1 MTTLNM
7 SQHAEWGQ
15 MQMDELTTFLDEH
28 EAAVVEEFRAHI
40 VVSEHDQFRDYIHL
54 NGQAMYRMVV
64 GYFREQ
70 ITQEMIRQL
79 ARKVANERNQADI
92 NIGDFVYNVC
102 LGRQLILDLLQRG
115 SFPPSILVSAIV
127 KVNECFD
134 VFLVEAVSEYTT
146 LKNNDLAEKNLFI
159 ERSHKDR
166 LTILGQ
172 MASSFV
178 HEFRNPLTS
187 IIGFSKLL
195 KEDHPDLPY
204 VDIIVNE
211 LYQLNYRVSQFLLVS
226 KKGVIQR
233 KSEVFNFQ
241 QLFEEILAF
250 LYPNIVDV
258 NADIQCRIDPLCELT
273 GYRDEIKQVFIN
285 IISNA
290 LDALQRKSGSKM
302 IAIEVLQTD
311 GMTRVSI
318 SNNGVGIPPDLLEV
332 IFEPFFTT
340 KELGTGI
347 GLYVCKEIIERHAG
361 TISCESSEESTTF
374 TMQFSTSEQR
384 KEAAYS
390 VI

>member
-1 MTTLNM
+1 MLM
-7 SQHAEWGQ
+7 E
-15 MQMDELTTFLDEH
+15 ELTSFLDEH
-28 EAAVVEEFRAHI
+28 EATVVERFRNQV
-40 VVSEHDQFRDYIHL
+40 VVSDDDLFKGNIHL
-54 NGQAMYRMVV
+54 NGQAMYRMVI
-64 GYFREQ
+64 GYFRSQVTHED
-70 ITQEMIRQL
+70 IKQL
-79 ARKVANERNQADI
+79 AYKVAQERNQAKI

-102 LGRQLILDLLQRG
+102 LGRQMILDLLLNI
-115 SFPPSILVSAIV
+115 SLPSSVLLPAIV
-127 KVNECFD
+127 KINECFD
-134 VFLVEAVSEYTT
+134 IFLVHAVAKYTD
-146 LKNNDLAEKNLFI
+146 LKNNDLAEKQLFI

-195 KEDHPDLPY
+195 KEDNPNHPY
-204 VDIIVNE
+204 VDIILNE

-226 KKGVIQR
+226 KKGAVY
-233 KSEVFNFQ
+233 KVEENFSIQ

-258 NADIQCRIDPLCELT
+258 NAAIQCNIDPTFTLT
-273 GYRDEIKQVFIN
+273 GYKDEMKQVFIN

-290 LDALQRKSGSKM
+290 LDALHRKSGQR
-302 IAIEVLQTD
+302 AITIEAIQTED
-311 GMTRVSI
+311 TATITI
-318 SNNGVGIPPDLLEV
+318 SNNGAPIPSDLLAV

-361 TISCESSEESTTF
+361 IITCESTEEKTMFS
-374 TMQFSTSEQR
+374 MQFEPSSTQIE
-384 KEAAYS
+384 KAL
-390 VI
+390 

>member
-1 MTTLNM
+1 
-7 SQHAEWGQ
+7 

-28 EAAVVEEFRAHI
+28 EAAVVEEFRAQI
-40 VVSEHDQFRDYIHL
+40 VVSEHDQFRDFIHL

-70 ITQEMIRQL
+70 ITQEEIRQL

-102 LGRQLILDLLQRG
+102 LGRRLILDLLQRG

-233 KSEVFNFQ
+233 KSEAFNFQ

-302 IAIEVLQTD
+302 IEIEVLQTN

-374 TMQFSTSEQR
+374 TMQFSTAEQR

-390 VI
+390 VK